1 MKQRTILH
9 EASLHGK
16 GLHTGEECT
25 LTILPAPENHG
36 IVFRRVDLYGKP
48 ELTMRPEGTGNDL
61 VRQTT
66 LSDGNTSVHTPEHLL
81 SALVGCGIDN
91 VVIELNGKECPIL
104 DGSARPYVHLI
115 EQAGP
120 VQQNAE
126 RDYIAIKEPVSF
138 SVKASSLIALPY
150 DGLKITCTSA
160 DDRGIHTQHLSLD
173 IVPETYAADIAPAR
187 TFTIYEDIEPLIKM
201 GKIQG
206 GSLDCAIVLKG
217 DKVISKEPLRF
228 NDEFV
233 RHKIL
238 DILGDLAL
246 LGRPLKGH
254 IVAVRPG
261 HALNNKLVRA
271 IAANEEESKSRARIA
286 PEQPAAGI
294 QVTSEPARRR
304 IKTVIPGETSLDI
317 RRVLDILPQAFP
329 FVMIDRVVDFSKE
342 DELVAIKNVTIN
354 EPFFQGHY
362 PGNPVMPGV
371 LQLEAMAQAAGII
384 MLKRISSE
392 GKVAFFMT
400 ADNVKFRRPVR
411 PGDTLTITV
420 KITRIKGPVSA
431 AHGECSV
438 DGKAVSSADL
448 LFTFKEAQSLD

>member
-1 MKQRTILH
+1 MKQRTILR

-25 LTILPAPENHG
+25 LTILPAPEKHG

-48 ELTMRPEGTGNDL
+48 ELFMRPDGTGNDL

-91 VVIELNGKECPIL
+91 VIVELEGKECPIL
-104 DGSARPYVHLI
+104 DGSARPYVQLI

-120 VQQNAE
+120 VQQEAE
-126 RDYIAIKEPVSF
+126 REYLVVKEPVSL

-173 IVPETYAADIAPAR
+173 INPEVYAAEIAPAR

-217 DKVISKEPLRF
+217 DKVISREPLRF

-238 DILGDLAL
+238 DIIGDLAL
-246 LGRPLKGH
+246 LGKPLKAH

-261 HALNNKLVRA
+261 HALNNKFIRA
-271 IAANEEESKSRARIA
+271 IAAKDEEISAREKVPIELPA
-286 PEQPAAGI
+286 PSTPTPAETAH
-294 QVTSEPARRR
+294 RR
-304 IKTVIPGETSLDI
+304 IRNVIKSETSLDI
-317 RRVLDILPQAFP
+317 RRVLDILPQSYP
-329 FVMIDRVVDFSKE
+329 FVMIDRVIDFSKD

-384 MLKRISSE
+384 MLKRTSSE

-411 PGDTLTITV
+411 PGDTLTINV
-420 KITRIKGPVSA
+420 KITRVKGPVVA

-438 DGKAVSSADL
+438 GGKVVSSSDL
-448 LFTFKEAQSLD
+448 LFTFKEASVLD

>member
-25 LTILPAPENHG
+25 LTLLPAPENNG

-48 ELTMRPEGTGNDL
+48 ELTMKPDATGTDMI
-61 VRQTT
+61 RQTT
-66 LSDGNTSVHTPEHLL
+66 LSDGNTSVQTPEHLL

-91 VVIELNGKECPIL
+91 VIVELHGKECPIL

-115 EQAGP
+115 QKA
-120 VQQNAE
+120 
-126 RDYIAIKEPVSF
+126 EPVEQKAECDSIVITEPVTF
-138 SVKASSLIALPY
+138 SSKASSLIALPY

-160 DDRGIHTQHLSLD
+160 DDRGIHTQYLSLD
-173 IVPETYAADIAPAR
+173 ITPEVYAADVAPAR

-206 GSLDCAIVLKG
+206 GSLDCAIVIKG
-217 DKVISKEPLRF
+217 DKILSKEPLRF

-238 DILGDLAL
+238 DLLGDLAL

-261 HALNNKLVRA
+261 HALNNKFIRA
-271 IAANEEESKSRARIA
+271 IAAKEEEIAARATKK
-286 PEQPAAGI
+286 PDDI
-294 QVTSEPARRR
+294 QEVSAPARRHNR
-304 IKTVIPGETSLDI
+304 VIEPNETTLDI
-317 RRVLDILPQAFP
+317 RRILDLLPHAYP
-329 FVMIDRVVDFSKE
+329 FVMIDRVVDFTKP
-342 DELVAIKNVTIN
+342 DELTAIKNVTYN
-354 EPFFQGHY
+354 EPYFVGHY
-362 PGNPVMPGV
+362 PGNPIMPGV
-371 LQLEAMAQAAGII
+371 LQLEAMCQSAGII
-384 MLKRISSE
+384 MLRQMSSS
-392 GKVAFFMT
+392 GKLAFFMS
-400 ADNVKFRRPVR
+400 ADNVKFRKTVH
-411 PGDTLTITV
+411 PGDTLTIHV
-420 KITRIKGPVSA
+420 KITKSKGKIAA

-448 LFTFKEAQSLD
+448 LFTLVETPAMD